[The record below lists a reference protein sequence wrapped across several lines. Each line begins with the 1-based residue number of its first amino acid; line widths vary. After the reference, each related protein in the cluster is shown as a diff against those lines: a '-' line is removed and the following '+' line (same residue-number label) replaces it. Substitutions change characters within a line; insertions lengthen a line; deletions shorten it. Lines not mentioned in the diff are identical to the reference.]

1 MKLSIIPLSLAF
13 ASTAGAFVTAPNI
26 KSVSTTKL
34 EAFKG
39 WQVAT
44 AVAGWGLAAQL
55 ACAVPTQLVA
65 PGECGESDVT
75 GLLFR

>member
-55 ACAVPTQLVA
+55 IFL
-65 PGECGESDVT
+65 DV
-75 GLLFR
+75 LMLQILADLCDII